1 MLIALMVISFDDH
14 LFVRCVGRQL
24 PYRGPAAAAVRM
36 ALAIPCSVQYLR
48 GSPGQL
54 AALAFLWLPVPFA
67 VLQILWMRRHGAYWT
82 AVRERER
89 ARRAEKRA
97 AAVAA
102 TMETN
107 EPSAKGQ

>member
-24 PYRGPAAAAVRM
+24 PYRGRAAAVRM
-36 ALAIPCSVQYLR
+36 ALAIPCSVRYLR

-54 AALAFLWLPVPFA
+54 VALACLWLPVPFA
-67 VLQILWMRRHGAYWT
+67 VLQILWMRRHGAYWA

-97 AAVAA
+97 AAGAA
-102 TMETN
+102 IKGGD
-107 EPSAKGQ
+107 EPSAGGR